1 MTLGTGGGIITI
13 HSEGPPDQTKSFKH
27 VGRSTFNSGPG
38 QVLDLPC
45 LELGKI
51 YEVKAKI
58 KLYDQNGFPFRCSG
72 NFLRD
77 DLSCPLFTI
86 YAKQPTGE
94 YSFMSKWNDMK
105 EGTWYSDYFNE
116 FHAYFQVDMDLMGA
130 TEAFWYFRGPRADI
144 SIALDDVSIKLFEHQ
159 EDANANTIVKPT
171 GCQGKI

>member
-1 MTLGTGGGIITI
+1 
-13 HSEGPPDQTKSFKH
+13 
-27 VGRSTFNSGPG
+27 
-38 QVLDLPC
+38 
-45 LELGKI
+45 
-51 YEVKAKI
+51 
-58 KLYDQNGFPFRCSG
+58 
-72 NFLRD
+72 
-77 DLSCPLFTI
+77 
-86 YAKQPTGE
+86 
-94 YSFMSKWNDMK
+94 MSKWNDMK